1 MLIATRDF
9 FVRKLKKG
17 TFLWKSLE
25 FLQGML
31 FVKNYLFY
39 YKWNIFKNSTTT
51 REINIE
57 FVSYCNLRCSFCSLD
72 HEKPKVRMTPSI
84 LENLMNNLVNDN
96 RFRKVEVI
104 HLHSGGETLLHP
116 QIGELLAV
124 IKKYK
129 DLANYKNQS
138 FPKVNLLTNATP
150 LTEQKAI
157 EIIESGAVDVMRFSM
172 DGGSPERFESMR
184 IRAKWDI
191 FYKNMVFF
199 LNENKRQKANIKTHI
214 ISVIDSNNSLKTDWM
229 DKQFVEVLN
238 LVDTY
243 ELRHPHSWAG
253 EVDIEGNS
261 SNSMSKP
268 HKIGCGL
275 LMHQLVILP
284 NGDVNVCCT
293 DLNSRGVVGNIQQ
306 QSLFDVYN
314 SPTRKKWLK
323 LFYQRKKH
331 EIDLC
336 KNCETF

>member
-9 FVRKLKKG
+9 FVRHLKKG
-17 TFLWKSLE
+17 TFLWKLLE
-25 FLQGML
+25 FLQGIL

-39 YKWNIFKNSTTT
+39 YKWNLIKNSTTT
-51 REINIE
+51 KEVNIE

-72 HEKPKVRMTPSI
+72 HEKPKTRMTPAI

-96 RFRKVEVI
+96 RFKKVEVI

-116 QIGELLAV
+116 QLGELLAI

-129 DLANYKNQS
+129 DLAKNKNQR
-138 FPKVNLLTNATP
+138 FPTVNLLTNGTALFENKT
-150 LTEQKAI
+150 K

-184 IRAKWDI
+184 VRAKWAI
-191 FYKNMVFF
+191 FHKNISYFCE
-199 LNENKRQKANIKTHI
+199 ENKKRNTNIKTHI
-214 ISVIDSNNSLKTDWM
+214 ISVIDPINPLKTSWM

-238 LVDTY
+238 MVNSY
-243 ELRHPHSWAG
+243 ELRHPHTWAG
-253 EVDIEGNS
+253 EVDIEGES
-261 SNSMSKP
+261 SNSQNKP

-275 LMHQLVILP
+275 LMHQLVLLP

-293 DLNSRGVVGNIQQ
+293 DLNSKGVVGNIQN
-306 QSLFDVYN
+306 QSLFDIYN

-323 LFYQRKKH
+323 LFYQRKKN

>member
-25 FLQGML
+25 FLQGMF

-39 YKWNIFKNSTTT
+39 YKWNLKKNSTTT
-51 REINIE
+51 REVNIE

-72 HEKPKVRMTPSI
+72 HEKPKVRMTPAI
-84 LENLMNNLVNDN
+84 LENLMNNLVNDH

-116 QIGELLAV
+116 QIGELLAI

-129 DLANYKNQS
+129 DLAKNKNQR

-150 LTEQKAI
+150 LSEQKAI
-157 EIIESGAVDVMRFSM
+157 EIIESGAIDVMRFSM

-184 IRAKWDI
+184 VRAKWDI

-199 LNENKRQKANIKTHI
+199 LNENKRQNKNIKTHI
-214 ISVIDSNNSLKTDWM
+214 ISVIDAKNPLKTNWM
-229 DKQFVEVLN
+229 DNQFVEVLN

-261 SNSMSKP
+261 SNSMNKP

-275 LMHQLVILP
+275 LMH
-284 NGDVNVCCT
+284 
-293 DLNSRGVVGNIQQ
+293 
-306 QSLFDVYN
+306 
-314 SPTRKKWLK
+314 
-323 LFYQRKKH
+323 
-331 EIDLC
+331 
-336 KNCETF
+336 

>member
-9 FVRKLKKG
+9 FVRHLKKG

-39 YKWNIFKNSTTT
+39 YKWNLIKNSTTT
-51 REINIE
+51 KEVNIE

-72 HEKPKVRMTPSI
+72 HEKPKTRMTPAI
-84 LENLMNNLVNDN
+84 LENLMNNLVNDE
-96 RFRKVEVI
+96 RFKKVEVI

-116 QIGELLAV
+116 EIGVLLAI

-129 DLANYKNQS
+129 DLAKNKNQR
-138 FPKVNLLTNATP
+138 FPTVNLLTNGTP
-150 LTEQKAI
+150 LLEAKTN
-157 EIIESGAVDVMRFSM
+157 EIIESGVVDVMRFSM

-191 FYKNMVFF
+191 FYKNISYFCE
-199 LNENKRQKANIKTHI
+199 ENKKRNANIKTHI
-214 ISVIDSNNSLKTDWM
+214 ISVIDPINPLKTNWM
-229 DKQFVEVLN
+229 NSQFVEVLN
-238 LVDTY
+238 MVDTY
-243 ELRHPHSWAG
+243 ELRHPHTWAG
-253 EVDIEGNS
+253 EVDIEGES
-261 SNSMSKP
+261 SNSKNKP

-275 LMHQLVILP
+275 LMHQLVLLP

-293 DLNSRGVVGNIQQ
+293 DLNSKGVVGNIQN
-306 QSLFDVYN
+306 QSLFEIYN

-323 LFYQRKKH
+323 LFYQRKKN